1 MPYRLFQGGARRRRR
16 RWPALLA
23 LPLVAG
29 AAAWVLLGSDAG
41 APPQREPPRAGAPE
55 PPATGALLDSG
66 TAPLAGGG
74 TPQSPLAVQLDG
86 PDTVRVRFRHP
97 PRSGL
102 LFDVDTGR
110 VLWRRDPTRVLP
122 IASLT
127 KMMTALVVVDTVPPG
142 AKVPVTREALAY
154 QGSGVGLLPK
164 GKSIAVRTMLHGLLL
179 PSGNDAAI
187 ALAQRSSGTVARFVA
202 RMNERASAMGLMCTH
217 FSSPSGLV
225 DRGNR
230 SCTTDLAALGR
241 AVLREPRLAPI
252 VRRRQAVL
260 PFPIKGGRL
269 YLYNNNPLLRTG
281 YRGTTGIKT
290 GYTAAAGRCLVGTAR
305 RGTRRLGVVLLGSPD
320 TGRQARKLL
329 DRGFTAPAAG

>member
-1 MPYRLFQGGARRRRR
+1 MPYRLLQGGARRRRR
-16 RWPALLA
+16 RWPAVLA
-23 LPLVAG
+23 LLMVAG
-29 AAAWVLLGSDAG
+29 AAVGVLQFGGGEPSH
-41 APPQREPPRAGAPE
+41 REAPRASAPE
-55 PPATGALLDSG
+55 LPATGALLDSG

-74 TPQSPLAVQLDG
+74 TPPSPLAVAIDG
-86 PDTVRVRFRHP
+86 PDTVRVRFSRP

-102 LFDVDTGR
+102 LFDVDTGK

-127 KMMTALVVVDTVPPG
+127 KMMTALVVVDTVPRG
-142 AKVPVTREALAY
+142 ARVPITREALAY
-154 QGSGVGLLPK
+154 QGSGVGLLPR
-164 GKSIAVRTMLHGLLL
+164 GKAIAVRTMLHGLLL

-202 RMNERASAMGLMCTH
+202 RMNERARAMGLICTH
-217 FSSPSGLV
+217 FTSPSGFV

-230 SCTTDLAALGR
+230 SCATDLAALGR

-260 PFPIKGGRL
+260 PFPIKGGRI

-290 GYTAAAGRCLVGTAR
+290 GYTAAAGRCLVATAR
-305 RGTRRLGVVLLGSPD
+305 RGSRRLGVVLLDSPD
-320 TGRQARKLL
+320 PGRQARRLL